1 VLAVDKQITDEQR
14 VTLLAIIQNITTIQ
28 RFLYKNSSF
37 VQRSW
42 EFAEL
47 IFFDWSDIIALDVD
61 LLVILVINVAY
72 NRDIQ

>member
-1 VLAVDKQITDEQR
+1 VLAVNKQITDEQR

-61 LLVILVINVAY
+61 LLAILVINVA
-72 NRDIQ
+72 

>member
-1 VLAVDKQITDEQR
+1 MLAVGKQITDEQSA
-14 VTLLAIIQNITTIQ
+14 TLLAIIQNITTIQ

-61 LLVILVINVAY
+61 LLAILVINVA
-72 NRDIQ
+72 

>member
-1 VLAVDKQITDEQR
+1 VIAVDKQITDEQR

-47 IFFDWSDIIALDVD
+47 LFFDWSDIIALDVD
-61 LLVILVINVAY
+61 LLVILVINVA
-72 NRDIQ
+72 

>member
-61 LLVILVINVAY
+61 LLVILVINVA
-72 NRDIQ
+72 

>member
-1 VLAVDKQITDEQR
+1 MLAVDKQITDEQR

-61 LLVILVINVAY
+61 LLVILVINVA
-72 NRDIQ
+72 

>member
-1 VLAVDKQITDEQR
+1 MLAVNKQITDEQR

-61 LLVILVINVAY
+61 LLAILVINVA
-72 NRDIQ
+72 